1 MRARICAGLLLTI
14 ALVVAG
20 EAQTYTQSVLYN
32 FGSSSAD
39 GLYPFG
45 GLVRDAAGNLYGT
58 TWSGGGSLNCSPYS
72 GCGTVFMLD
81 SSGSESV
88 LHTFTGGTD
97 GAGPVA
103 SVTRDG
109 AGNLYGTTSA
119 GGVSSHYAGGAG
131 TVFEITAGGT
141 YSILHKFGS
150 SPTDG
155 EAPRGSLILDDA
167 GNLYGTTTAGGAY
180 RKGTVFELRANGSE
194 TVLYSFRGKA
204 DGAYPGT
211 TLLRDGVGNLYGTAN
226 QGGAFGVGVMFKLS
240 LRGVLT
246 ALHTFCSSPGCAD
259 GEYPLYIVR
268 TAQGNFYG
276 STEYGGNGQG
286 VIFEVSSTRV
296 ETTLYTFCPGG
307 VGSGCPD
314 GSGPTRLLAFGGELY
329 GTTAGGGNGGA
340 GLIYQLT
347 TSGVESVLYS
357 FPVNYSEGATPVGVI
372 MDSSGN
378 LYGAAL
384 NGGPGNAGV
393 VFELA
398 KN

>member
-1 MRARICAGLLLTI
+1 MRARICAGLLLTV
-14 ALVVAG
+14 ALVGAA
-20 EAQTYTQSVLYN
+20 EAQTYIQNVLYN

-45 GLVRDAAGNLYGT
+45 GLVRDAGNLYGT

-81 SSGSESV
+81 GSGNESI
-88 LHTFTGGTD
+88 LHTFTSGTD

-103 SVTRDG
+103 SLTRDA

-119 GGVSSHYAGGAG
+119 GGISSHYAGGAG
-131 TVFEITAGGT
+131 TVFEITAAGT

-167 GNLYGTTTAGGAY
+167 GNLYGTTIAGGAY
-180 RKGTVFELRANGSE
+180 GKGTVFELRANGSE
-194 TVLYSFRGKA
+194 IVLYSFRGKA

-246 ALHTFCSSPGCAD
+246 VLHTLCSSPGCA
-259 GEYPLYIVR
+259 
-268 TAQGNFYG
+268 
-276 STEYGGNGQG
+276 
-286 VIFEVSSTRV
+286 
-296 ETTLYTFCPGG
+296 
-307 VGSGCPD
+307 
-314 GSGPTRLLAFGGELY
+314 
-329 GTTAGGGNGGA
+329 
-340 GLIYQLT
+340 
-347 TSGVESVLYS
+347 
-357 FPVNYSEGATPVGVI
+357 
-372 MDSSGN
+372 
-378 LYGAAL
+378 
-384 NGGPGNAGV
+384 
-393 VFELA
+393 
-398 KN
+398 

>member
-45 GLVRDAAGNLYGT
+45 GV
-58 TWSGGGSLNCSPYS
+58 
-72 GCGTVFMLD
+72 V
-81 SSGSESV
+81 
-88 LHTFTGGTD
+88 
-97 GAGPVA
+97 
-103 SVTRDG
+103 RDG

-131 TVFEITAGGT
+131 TVFKITAGGT

-155 EAPRGSLILDDA
+155 EAPRGSLILDDS

-211 TLLRDGVGNLYGTAN
+211 NLLRDGVGNLYGTAN
-226 QGGAFGVGVMFKLS
+226 QGGAFGVGVIFKLS

-246 ALHTFCSSPGCAD
+246 VLHTFCSSPGCAD

-286 VIFEVSSTRV
+286 VIFEVSSTGA

-314 GSGPTRLLAFGGELY
+314 GSGPTRLLASGGELY
-329 GTTAGGGNGGA
+329 GTTAGGGNGGG

-347 TSGVESVLYS
+347 TAGGGSGVYRFSGHH
-357 FPVNYSEGATPVGVI
+357 FGGATPVGGVI
-372 MDSSGN
+372 AN
-378 LYGAAL
+378 LGEF
-384 NGGPGNAGV
+384 V
-393 VFELA
+393 
-398 KN
+398 